1 MGLLPEKHAPC
12 NRSGV
17 IGEHLRT
24 HVGCVHQGDVAE
36 RACAAPQCR
45 APRART
51 DDDAPPTDWL
61 GELPP
66 ELHLRILEGVDE
78 HHLALDVLDDSEQKR
93 RPFFRT
99 LLSLAAQKIRKNVV
113 GCGTL
118 FKAQI
123 TRLLQQGNAQ
133 SCLANAVQ
141 GQGQEN
147 PVEHLVRVAHH
158 RLIILLLTHDGC
170 KVTSYF

>member
-1 MGLLPEKHAPC
+1 MLPPRYPARHSTCSGSAAALPCCHGAGRAWGECEKHAPC

-61 GELPP
+61 AELPP
-66 ELHLRILEGVDE
+66 ELQLRILEGVDDFSDCAAFSLASPRLGL
-78 HHLALDVLDDSEQKR
+78 LALRSGLPRFKDPLDFS
-93 RPFFRT
+93 
-99 LLSLAAQKIRKNVV
+99 
-113 GCGTL
+113 
-118 FKAQI
+118 
-123 TRLLQQGNAQ
+123 
-133 SCLANAVQ
+133 
-141 GQGQEN
+141 
-147 PVEHLVRVAHH
+147 
-158 RLIILLLTHDGC
+158 
-170 KVTSYF
+170 